1 MLSCIKNLQ
10 NAKIN
15 HIDNICE
22 IKRGSGLSIKNLIN
36 GPYPV
41 IGCGENILG
50 NHNNY
55 NTLPNDIICSLVG
68 SVGKLRKINYTTWAS
83 NNAIIR
89 NNSNELLNDYLWHYL
104 NLINDDI
111 LNLQKGICIKAISLA
126 DFKKLEVIIP
136 PIQTQQLIVDY
147 MDNYYD
153 ENNFDEAH
161 FINFI
166 SIDKKNV
173 FDENNF
179 NQKFIFDPDNIFLV
193 L

>member
-22 IKRGSGLSIKNLIN
+22 IKRGASLSIRNFIN

-68 SVGKLRKINYTTWAS
+68 SVGNLRKIDHPMWAS

-89 NNSNELLNDYLWHYL
+89 NNNNILLNDYLWHYL
-104 NLINDDI
+104 NLINYDI
-111 LNLQKGICIKAISLA
+111 VNLQKGVCQKAISLT
-126 DFKKLEVIIP
+126 DIKNLEVIIP
-136 PIQTQQLIVDY
+136 PIQIQQRIVDY
-147 MDNYYD
+147 MDNHYD
-153 ENNFDEAH
+153 EDNFDEAH

-166 SIDKKNV
+166 SI
-173 FDENNF
+173 
-179 NQKFIFDPDNIFLV
+179 NQ
-193 L
+193 